1 VVESQA
7 VVEALPDSRLIV
19 WSPEEGMRLYSLGFY
34 GKPLGI
40 AKPKE
45 EFDAPLVLDPIEGVY
60 LLEKGLIRVYSGEEK
75 RDVSLVELE
84 SIARQ
89 TLHDFEHKYR
99 VYRDLRERGFAVT
112 PGIKYGCDFAVYEH
126 GPGVDHA
133 PFIVQVRV
141 SGDRISAPQIV
152 EAGRLATTV
161 RKMFIIAVVEEEKV
175 QYLGFK
181 WWRP

>member
-1 VVESQA
+1 VDEKLA
-7 VVEALPDSRLIV
+7 EVEALSDSRLIV

-60 LLEKGLIRVYSGEEK
+60 LLEKGLVRVYSGEEK
-75 RDVSLVELE
+75 RDVSLVELKT
-84 SIARQ
+84 IARQ
-89 TLHDFEHKYR
+89 TLHDFDDKYR

-112 PGIKYGCDFAVYEH
+112 PGIKYGCDFAVYKH

-141 SGDRISAPQIV
+141 SGDHISAPQVV

-161 RKMFIIAVVEEEKV
+161 RKMFIIAVVKGDEV

-181 WWRP
+181 WWKP

>member
-1 VVESQA
+1 VDEPLA

-19 WSPEEGMRLYSLGFY
+19 WSPEEGMRLYGLGFY

-60 LLEKGLIRVYSGEEK
+60 LLEKGLI
-75 RDVSLVELE
+75 
-84 SIARQ
+84 
-89 TLHDFEHKYR
+89 HDFDVKYM
-99 VYRDLRERGFAVT
+99 VYKDLRDRGFAVT

-126 GPGVDHA
+126 GPGLDHA

-141 SGDRISAPQIV
+141 SGNRISAPQIV